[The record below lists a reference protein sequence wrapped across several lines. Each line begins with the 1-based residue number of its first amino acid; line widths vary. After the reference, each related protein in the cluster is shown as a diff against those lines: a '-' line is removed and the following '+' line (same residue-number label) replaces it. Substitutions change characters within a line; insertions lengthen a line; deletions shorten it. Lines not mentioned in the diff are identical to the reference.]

1 MTDQEDKDKTEQI
14 ILLVFSNY
22 SVEADTESRIEA
34 SLLIKPA
41 EFLSSTKKW
50 SVKHCRFDN
59 DILWID

>member
-41 EFLSSTKKW
+41 EFLSST
-50 SVKHCRFDN
+50 
-59 DILWID
+59 